1 MDRREFLIVTVGG
14 TATGLLLVSCS
25 GRAGPWT
32 FFTPAEADL
41 VEALADQII
50 PPDRDPGGKWAGVAR
65 FIDRQLSTHY
75 RGFRERYRIGLAALE
90 ETSRALRGRN
100 FEGLSDPERIEL
112 LEIVERNEA
121 PEGIWELESASSF
134 FELLR
139 DHCMQG
145 FYGNPRHGGN
155 RDYISYRMIGL
166 DYPQILGR
174 VK

>member
-25 GRAGPWT
+25 RPTGPWRFLT
-32 FFTPAEADL
+32 EAEGDL

-50 PPDRDPGGKWAGVAR
+50 PPDADPGGKWAGVAR
-65 FIDRQLSTHY
+65 FIDRRLATHY
-75 RGFRERYRIGLAALE
+75 RHFQERYRKGLAALE
-90 ETSRALRGRN
+90 ETSVALLGRN
-100 FEGLSDPERIEL
+100 FEGLSDAEQVDL
-112 LEIVERNEA
+112 LRRLERNEV
-121 PEGIWELESASSF
+121 PDGIWEVESASDF
-134 FELLR
+134 FELVR

-155 RDYISYRMIGL
+155 RDYIGYRIIGL

-174 VK
+174 IK